1 MVPGFGGWGFVAVLY
16 AVVEVQV
23 GSGPQALVVEAGQ
36 AEGFFQIFLK
46 IVQ

>member
-1 MVPGFGGWGFVAVLY
+1 VVPGFWGWGFIAVLY

-23 GSGPQALVVEAGQ
+23 GSGSQALVVEAGE

-46 IVQ
+46 VMQ